1 MESELLT
8 LGILFFFAIVGGV
21 IAKRF
26 KQPAVLGL
34 LLVGAI
40 VGPNTLGIVSNQD
53 WIDMIIEF
61 GAILL
66 LFVVGLEFDLS
77 KLVKLGFKGVTIAV
91 LKTGIAFFIGYQTA
105 SFFGYEPIVG
115 IFSGAVLSFSSTVV
129 IVKVLEQKAMY
140 NRQETPLLLTVL
152 VIEDVLA
159 VIALIFFSSLQNS
172 TEASLIPMVEHM
184 IIALSTLLIAYF
196 IMLRFSAY
204 LFKWL
209 IKNGSDDIT
218 TFLALGFCIGFSILA
233 YFLGLSPSAGAFLA
247 GSIIASLPQ
256 AKSFEHAVA
265 PYSLIFSSLFF
276 IAMGTLVNF
285 KSIAPNAWF
294 IVALLVAVI
303 ISRFIAVGLVS
314 YVFAG
319 FRGNQI
325 FFSSLAM
332 ISVGEFALLIAKQ
345 SSGFGMSID
354 IVTITSV
361 IIFAT
366 AVIMSISVASSSRV
380 SDVWSAT
387 KTPTYLNNSFS
398 QLATYVRSFFDQI
411 DTENAETKKFKTAF
425 FGTAFS
431 MLLVAYIFVGWDKG
445 IGLAYTFEL
454 ATPLIYLIHA
464 GFTGITIFAL
474 LIVYKKVRHTQETI
488 VRVLTGMDRMMN
500 HKKSQRI
507 LQNMFFVSVFFVSA
521 LFFPLIMY
529 IAHLPAWTNI
539 VSFVLLGISFTFFN
553 LTTRVLSTYKT
564 DNYASGRLYNGISL
578 QQLYKS
584 QEVYRTA
591 PKGFAEKKIQ

>member
-40 VGPNTLGIVSNQD
+40 IGPNTLGIVSNQE

-66 LFVVGLEFDLS
+66 LFVVGLEFDLA

-105 SFFGYEPIVG
+105 SLFGYEPIVG

-172 TEASLIPMVEHM
+172 TDANILPMVEHM

-196 IMLRFSAY
+196 IMLRISSY

-398 QLATYVRSFFDQI
+398 QLANYVRSFFDQI
-411 DTENAETKKFKTAF
+411 DTENAETKKFKNAF
-425 FGTAFS
+425 FSTGFA
-431 MLLVAYIFVGWDKG
+431 LLLLAYIFVGWDKG
-445 IGLAYTFEL
+445 ISLAHVFEL
-454 ATPLIYLIHA
+454 TAPFIYLIHA
-464 GFTGITIFAL
+464 GFIGMALFAL

-507 LQNMFFVSVFFVSA
+507 LQNLFLVSVFFVSA
-521 LFFPLIMY
+521 LFFPVVMY
-529 IAHLPAWTNI
+529 IARLPAWTNI
-539 VSFVLLGISFTFFN
+539 VSFILLGMSFAFFN

-584 QEVYRTA
+584 QGACRTA
-591 PKGFAEKKIQ
+591 PKGFGEKKIQ

>member
-40 VGPNTLGIVSNQD
+40 IGPNTFNIVSNQE

-105 SFFGYEPIVG
+105 SFLGYEPIVG
-115 IFSGAVLSFSSTVV
+115 IFSGAILSFSSTVV

-172 TEASLIPMVEHM
+172 TDANILAMVEHM

-196 IMLRFSAY
+196 IMLRVSAY

-218 TFLALGFCIGFSILA
+218 TFLSLGFCIGFSILA

-345 SSGFGMSID
+345 SSGFGLSID

-366 AVIMSISVASSSRV
+366 AIIMSISVASSSRV
-380 SDVWSAT
+380 SDAWSAT

-398 QLATYVRSFFDQI
+398 QLANYVRSFFDQI
-411 DTENAETKKFKTAF
+411 DTENSQTTKFKTSF
-425 FGTAFS
+425 FSTGFS
-431 MLLVAYIFVGWDKG
+431 LLLLAYIFVGWDKG
-445 IGLAYTFEL
+445 VKLAHTFEL
-454 ATPLIYLIHA
+454 TTPLIYLIHA
-464 GFTGITIFAL
+464 GFVGLTIFTI
-474 LIVYKKVRHTQETI
+474 LIIYKKMRHTQETLI
-488 VRVLTGMDRMMN
+488 RVLTGMDRMMN

-529 IAHLPAWTNI
+529 IAHFPTWTNVI
-539 VSFVLLGISFTFFN
+539 SFVLLGISFTFFN

-564 DNYASGRLYNGISL
+564 DNYANGRLYNGISL

-591 PKGFAEKKIQ
+591 PKGFGEKKIQ

>member
-34 LLVGAI
+34 LLIGAI
-40 VGPNTLGIVSNQD
+40 VGPNTLDIVSNQE

-66 LFVVGLEFDLS
+66 LFVVGLEFDLA

-105 SFFGYEPIVG
+105 SLLGYEPIIG
-115 IFSGAVLSFSSTVV
+115 IFSGAILSFSSTVV

-140 NRQETPLLLTVL
+140 NRQETPLLLAVL
-152 VIEDVLA
+152 IIEDVLA
-159 VIALIFFSSLQNS
+159 VIALIFFSGLQNS
-172 TEASLIPMVEHM
+172 ANASILSMIEHM

-196 IMLRFSAY
+196 IMLRVSAY

-218 TFLALGFCIGFSILA
+218 TFLALGFCIGFSTLA

-285 KSIAPNAWF
+285 KSIAPNIWL

-319 FRGNQI
+319 FRGSQI

-345 SSGFGMSID
+345 SSGFGFTLD

-366 AVIMSISVASSSRV
+366 AVIMSISVAWSSRV

-425 FGTAFS
+425 FSTGFS
-431 MLLVAYIFVGWDKG
+431 LLLLAYVFVGWDKG
-445 IGLAYTFEL
+445 IGLAHTFEL
-454 ATPLIYLIHA
+454 AQPLIYLVHA
-464 GFTGITIFAL
+464 GFVVLTL
-474 LIVYKKVRHTQETI
+474 LACIVIYKKIYHTQETL

-500 HKKSQRI
+500 HRKSQRI

-521 LFFPLIMY
+521 LFFPLLMY
-529 IAHLPAWTNI
+529 VVNLPAWTNV
-539 VSFVLLGISFTFFN
+539 VSFILLGISFTFFN
-553 LTTRVLSTYKT
+553 LTTRLLSTYKT

-578 QQLYKS
+578 QQLYKA
-584 QEVYRTA
+584 QEVYRTT
-591 PKGFAEKKIQ
+591 KSFAEKKIQ